1 MQLENATAT
10 NVSRIKNMQK
20 CRNTKQRLQLKGRHM
35 KTHVYVWLVLYM
47 GRKKNKS
54 SVTRQ
59 RLVAEW
65 IEWCRIGGLR
75 SNLVWEQIFV
85 SFL

>member
-1 MQLENATAT
+1 
-10 NVSRIKNMQK
+10 MQK

-65 IEWCRIGGLR
+65 IE
-75 SNLVWEQIFV
+75 
-85 SFL
+85 

>member
-10 NVSRIKNMQK
+10 NVSRIKNTQK

-47 GRKKNKS
+47 GRKKQ
-54 SVTRQ
+54 V
-59 RLVAEW
+59 
-65 IEWCRIGGLR
+65 
-75 SNLVWEQIFV
+75 
-85 SFL
+85 